1 VTAKLSLRLLGG
13 GSLPIKQGQLH
24 LTWPFVTVE
33 ADDVSVSVT
42 VQPRPIRAL
51 LSALGGI
58 DGAETDRTTRWS
70 CSRSNVAHVFVA
82 PRKIVVIPK
91 SGRGFRFVVVR
102 KSTLRPL
109 VTSMGE
115 LDVQL
120 EPISRFSRK
129 GFSL

>member
-1 VTAKLSLRLLGG
+1 MTAKVSVRLLGG
-13 GSLPIKQGQLH
+13 GSLPIRQGQLH

-33 ADDVSVSVT
+33 ADDVSVAVT

-58 DGAETDRTTRWS
+58 DGADRWS
-70 CSRSNVAHVFVA
+70 CNWGDVAQVFVT

-91 SGRGFRFVVVR
+91 SGRGFRFVVIR
-102 KSTLRPL
+102 KSTLKPL

-115 LDVQL
+115 LGVGL
-120 EPISRFSRK
+120 ELISRFSRK
-129 GFSL
+129 GFVL